1 MAFPGTYNFNY
12 YKGDTFEF
20 RVYPKDASGATFP
33 LSQFLTTEGGTTK
46 FTLAPSRG
54 SSEGLIEGYAEISND
69 QTNILCAITPANGA
83 VMTAGTTYVYD
94 VEIAKTR
101 TPYDSVYTLLTG
113 NITVTEQVTPPSS
126 SEPEEVVSIPNNP
139 TDFSLLG
146 VTTNSISFGWT
157 APATG
162 DDPTGYKIYI
172 LPYTINPADLLVKL
186 TAGPDATVAAG
197 TTTYTA
203 TGLTSSTQYLIGIRS
218 FNGAGDALAFSAEGA
233 VLILSNLGV
242 PITTLPEAS

>member
-1 MAFPGTYNFNY
+1 MAFPGTYNLNY

-113 NITVTEQVTPPSS
+113 SITVTEQVTPPI
-126 SEPEEVVSIPNNP
+126 EDEISIPNNP
-139 TDFSLLG
+139 TGLSLVG
-146 VTTNSISFGWT
+146 VTTNSISVSWT

-162 DDPTGYKIYI
+162 DDPDEYKIYV
-172 LPYTINPADLLVKL
+172 LPYTVDPATIIAKL
-186 TAGPDATVAAG
+186 AAGPDFTIDAAS
-197 TTTYTA
+197 TSYTI
-203 TGLTSSTQYLIGIRS
+203 TGLSPATQYLIGILS
-218 FNGAGDALAFSAEGA
+218 SNTAGDASAFDGLTP
-233 VLILSNLGV
+233 LILTNIGV
-242 PITTLPEAS
+242 PISTAPEVS